1 MQVAHSWLIKCK
13 MDTCQAQQLS
23 LTFLF
28 AFSLEVTVTI
38 CLPVSFLCFW
48 FLVKQLTRV
57 LSLKNENE
65 EKLMMCHIF
74 NYLIKL
80 IYLFPEW
87 FPASRLI
94 SLQTAHSFLKTRLKA
109 HCLSGTC
116 VEASELLSFSSRVTK
131 GSQSFGFSLWC
142 GLAFLGQTCPSP
154 FILLLQ
160 LFIFLS
166 KKINHF
172 YLKKGWFFFSLGSQE
187 C

>member
-80 IYLFPEW
+80 F
-87 FPASRLI
+87 I
-94 SLQTAHSFLKTRLKA
+94 SWMIP
-109 HCLSGTC
+109 
-116 VEASELLSFSSRVTK
+116 
-131 GSQSFGFSLWC
+131 SQSLDLFTNC
-142 GLAFLGQTCPSP
+142 P
-154 FILLLQ
+154 FISENKTEGSLPQWNLCGSIWATQ
-160 LFIFLS
+160 LFQQGNKRKPELWFLS
-166 KKINHF
+166 LMWSCISWANLSKSLYFAVAII
-172 YLKKGWFFFSLGSQE
+172 YFFI
-187 C
+187 